1 VLCGGAG
8 QEMPIDAEFMAH
20 FEDVYK
26 EIAGQGERVLG
37 FARLRLDMVGGDDD
51 DWCGPARAWC

>member
-1 VLCGGAG
+1 VEL
-8 QEMPIDAEFMAH
+8 PIDAEFMAH

-37 FARLRLDMVGGDDD
+37 FARLRLDLVSSQSTSDK
-51 DWCGPARAWC
+51 P